1 MNRYAAED
9 LWILKTSVKR
19 VFQGAACPA
28 PAAELIPD
36 EVWMQCCA
44 EVCLFVIVDYTDN
57 DNIECR
63 RTSNERAWGG
73 LFVIAQDGVTFVG
86 WPTDSLLKVCL
97 TPDPDALAGVGR
109 SVAVGATGA
118 ASAAAA
124 AAGTTSGTPA
134 PAGQSA
140 SVSGSA
146 SFNVANLGGRTQMVL
161 LERDL
166 LYRACEMSNN
176 LQLTK
181 AETLKVYASII
192 DKVIDL
198 ARLLGPNPGSAAATP
213 TNFSSN
219 ANPSADLASNAAA
232 NLSSPPGSATP
243 GTSPSA
249 TSNAAGQPP
258 PPPPPPPSQ

>member
-1 MNRYAAED
+1 MKPSLNSFPSRAIFAHLKNDPLRLRY
-9 LWILKTSVKR
+9 
-19 VFQGAACPA
+19 FACLGLLALAGCAGPPS
-28 PAAELIPD
+28 PAAKLEHT
-36 EVWMQCCA
+36 EM
-44 EVCLFVIVDYTDN
+44 FVDPRFKSRIQFMHDN
-57 DNIECR
+57 
-63 RTSNERAWGG
+63 
-73 LFVIAQDGVTFVG
+73 QDGVTFVG

-109 SVAVGATGA
+109 SVALGATGP
-118 ASAAAA
+118 ASAAAAA
-124 AAGTTSGTPA
+124 AAGTTTGTPA
-134 PAGQSA
+134 PGGPSA
-140 SVSGSA
+140 SASGSA

-219 ANPSADLASNAAA
+219 ANPSADLASNSAA
-232 NLSSPPGSATP
+232 NLSSPPGGATP
-243 GTSPSA
+243 GASPSA

-258 PPPPPPPSQ
+258 PPPPPSQ